1 MTTKPNR
8 DALLVRAASIR
19 AQIVAF
25 MNKSNDF
32 VLFGDIEKGLK
43 EFLDKEGV
51 KPDNLRNQLILLTD
65 NGVLDRKRDKGRM
78 YAYRLAEKQESK
90 PVRVDV
96 KMRSLKPDVIPSY
109 KIDVVKGQKRVRIT
123 LDNVMFDIGLVEQ

>member
-8 DALLVRAASIR
+8 DALLVRAANIR

-43 EFLDKEGV
+43 EFLDKEGA
-51 KPDNLRNQLILLTD
+51 KSDNLRNQLTLLTD
-65 NGVLDRKRDKGRM
+65 NGVLDRKRDKGCM